1 MIRLEPLI
9 GRHDRNGFDCGVAS
23 LDIWLK
29 QTALQHQDKG
39 VSRTFV
45 AVPVDAAAE
54 SWRQYGYALEANS
67 ILGFYALTSAFV
79 LAEDL
84 PAKQAKR
91 YPRQI
96 PVTRLGRLAIR
107 SDMQRQGLGKFLLA
121 DAVNRARTAA
131 EAVGSAG
138 LFVDARDEAAARFYQ
153 RYGFIATRDP
163 SLKLFLPLW

>member
-1 MIRLEPLI
+1 LT
-9 GRHDRNGFDCGVAS
+9 GRHDRNGFDCGVEA
-23 LDIWLK
+23 LDIWLR

-45 AVPVDAAAE
+45 AVPVAAAAAE
-54 SWRQYGYALEANS
+54 AWRQSGYALLANS

-79 LAEDL
+79 LTEDL

-107 SDMQRQGLGKFLLA
+107 SDMQSQGLGKLLLA
-121 DAVNRARTAA
+121 DTANRARTAA
-131 EAVGSAG
+131 QAVGSAG
-138 LFVDARDEAAARFYQ
+138 LFVDAKNEAAARFYR
-153 RYGFIATRDP
+153 RYGFIATTDS
-163 SLKLFLPLW
+163 SLKLFFFFF